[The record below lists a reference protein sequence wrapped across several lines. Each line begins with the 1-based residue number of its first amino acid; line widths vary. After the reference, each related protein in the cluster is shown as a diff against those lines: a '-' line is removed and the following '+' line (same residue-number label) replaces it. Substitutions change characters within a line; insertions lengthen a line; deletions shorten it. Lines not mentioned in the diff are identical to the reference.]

1 MTGELTSASAAILGA
16 FVGALASLTSTW
28 IGERSRNRREILQR
42 EIAKRETAYADFL
55 ERASKVYVASA
66 THRIVDDDTEV
77 ERVVPLYA
85 VASRIRLFASDQV
98 IKEAEKVIDRVL
110 RQYGDDNL
118 SAEQLRISVIEKRD
132 DPLKS
137 FSVICRHELQDMQ
150 RLM

>member
-1 MTGELTSASAAILGA
+1 MNGELTSASAAILGA
-16 FVGALASLTSTW
+16 FVGGLASLTSTW

-42 EIAKRETAYADFL
+42 EIVKRETAYSDFI

-77 ERVVPLYA
+77 ERGVVPLYA

-98 IKEAEKVIDRVL
+98 ITEAEKVIDRVL
-110 RQYGDDNL
+110 RQYGDDNV

-137 FSVICRHELQDMQ
+137 FSVICRRELQDMQ
-150 RLM
+150 K

>member
-1 MTGELTSASAAILGA
+1 MNGELTSASSAILGA

-42 EIAKRETAYADFL
+42 EIAKRETAYSDFI

-66 THRIVDDDTEV
+66 THRIVDDEAEV
-77 ERVVPLYA
+77 ERVVPLYS
-85 VASRIRLFASDQV
+85 VASRIRLFASDTV
-98 IKEAEKVIDRVL
+98 ITEVEKVIDQVL
-110 RQYGDDNL
+110 RQYGDDNV

-132 DPLKS
+132 DPLES

-150 RLM
+150 KWM

>member
-1 MTGELTSASAAILGA
+1 MNGELTSASAAIMGA
-16 FVGALASLTSTW
+16 FVGGLASLTSTW

-42 EIAKRETAYADFL
+42 EIAKRETAYSDFI

-66 THRIVDDDTEV
+66 THHIVDDDAEV
-77 ERVVPLYA
+77 ERVVPLYS

-98 IKEAEKVIDRVL
+98 ITEAEKVIDQVL
-110 RQYGDDNL
+110 RQYGDDNV

-137 FSVICRHELQDMQ
+137 FSVICRRELQDMQ
-150 RLM
+150 K